1 MESPYLTR
9 FSRRDLELLAEVAG
23 VGEPGG
29 LPSDAQELERVLEQ
43 EELFTRLFG
52 PEPEAALLQASPF
65 LAFTVLLLRLIR
77 EIGMSRFI
85 SERVGSGQRLPVFD
99 AEGPRAFLR
108 SRERR
113 IFLADLLGSYSRVA
127 SGSVWFR
134 TSRGWRRRR
143 YSDLDP
149 LRLVELLDSVT
160 GTQRLLVLRR
170 LGDLCL
176 FLSGVFPDYVAAH
189 PLEPRHL
196 ARMARA
202 VGATGA
208 GDPGPSELVLAGGAG
223 LWELDWVGRRA
234 YRGATAGSPDPE
246 LLADLVRR
254 FREARRVLDL
264 LTRTYLFPG
273 RGRWFGGM
281 DGEGS

>member
-23 VGEPGG
+23 VEEPGG
-29 LPSDAQELERVLEQ
+29 LPTDAQELERVLEQ
-43 EELFTRLFG
+43 EQLFTRLFG
-52 PEPEAALLQASPF
+52 PEPEAALLLASPF
-65 LAFTVLLLRLIR
+65 LAFSVLLLHLIR
-77 EIGMSRFI
+77 EIGLSRFI
-85 SERVGSGQRLPVFD
+85 SERVGQGQRLPVFD

-108 SRERR
+108 SRDRR
-113 IFLADLLGSYSRVA
+113 IFLADLLGSYTRVA

-134 TSRGWRRRR
+134 TARGWRRRR

-149 LRLVELLDSVT
+149 LRLADLLDSVS
-160 GTQRLLVLRR
+160 GTQRQLVLRR

-196 ARMARA
+196 ARMAR
-202 VGATGA
+202 VLGVPGAA
-208 GDPGPSELVLAGGAG
+208 DPGTSELVLAGGAG

-234 YRGATAGSPDPE
+234 YRAAAAGSPDPD
-246 LLADLVRR
+246 LLADVVRR

-264 LTRTYLFPG
+264 LTRTYLFPS
-273 RGRWFGGM
+273 RGRWFAGM
-281 DGEGS
+281 DGDAG